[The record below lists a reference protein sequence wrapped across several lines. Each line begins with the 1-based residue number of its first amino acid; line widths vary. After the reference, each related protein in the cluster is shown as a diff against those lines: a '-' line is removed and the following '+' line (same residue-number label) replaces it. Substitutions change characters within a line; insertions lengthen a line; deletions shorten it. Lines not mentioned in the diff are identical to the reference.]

1 MLSKK
6 FELAGGVA
14 TGVLGVMLALVAP
27 FVRYG
32 SHTLELYTLWPGLLL
47 GDTIAFAI
55 PGLIVAIG
63 SYLHSVARKS
73 WGFVLVIVGGA
84 FLLVTIPIHFFGGV
98 FYFYGLWGAFKT
110 VALGHGNP
118 DNNRRL
124 KGKTICPTIGHRGAT
139 TVQKPSGLV
148 FCKRA

>member
-6 FELAGGVA
+6 FELAGGMA
-14 TGVLGVMLALVAP
+14 TGVLGVVLALVAP

-32 SHTLELYTLWPGLLL
+32 SNTLELYTLWPGLLL
-47 GDTIAFAI
+47 SDIIAFAI

-98 FYFYGLWGAFKT
+98 FYFYGLWGGLLRLSPSAMAILT
-110 VALGHGNP
+110 IIAASRV
-118 DNNRRL
+118 RRY
-124 KGKTICPTIGHRGAT
+124 A
-139 TVQKPSGLV
+139 QQ
-148 FCKRA
+148 